1 MHSVARDASIVLLL
15 WCQINRGPFLVLCL
29 YCERHG
35 NFNVQGKHV
44 KEFCDLFE
52 EKPDQT
58 HSPARA
64 PAKSW
69 ISGNIF
75 FLKWKSLKK
84 DILKAIYLSL

>member
-15 WCQINRGPFLVLCL
+15 WCQINRGPFLILCL

-44 KEFCDLFE
+44 KEFCDFD
-52 EKPDQT
+52 KPDQT
-58 HSPARA
+58 LTA
-64 PAKSW
+64 PPRPREILDFGKY
-69 ISGNIF
+69 IF
-75 FLKWKSLKK
+75 SKSLKK